1 VLAAYRD
8 LTEQA
13 PRELTAAR
21 SCGSRRRPRSCP
33 QVWHGKPIAGIQ
45 VCHSGA
51 NADADLAPV
60 RALGNPIV
68 DLVGPSRMPPC
79 SRC

>member
-1 VLAAYRD
+1 MRCWRHRD

-13 PRELTAAR
+13 PQELTAATIVTA
-21 SCGSRRRPRSCP
+21 PPAPFLP
-33 QVWHGKPIAGIQ
+33 QQWHGKPIAGIQ

-51 NADADLAPV
+51 NAEADLAPV

-68 DLVGPSRMPPC
+68 DLVGPSRM
-79 SRC
+79 